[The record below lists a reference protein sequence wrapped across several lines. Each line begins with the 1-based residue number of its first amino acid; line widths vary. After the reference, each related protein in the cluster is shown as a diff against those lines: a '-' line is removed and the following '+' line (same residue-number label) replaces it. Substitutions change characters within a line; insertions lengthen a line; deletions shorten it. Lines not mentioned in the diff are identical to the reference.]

1 MKNKACVKGSI
12 CNAYL
17 VEEASLFCS
26 YYFEEHVH
34 TRHRRVLRNNDVCGE
49 NWEENKETLSIF
61 KYPGRAFGHATS
73 RQLSLEKFHATHAY
87 ILLNCSEVDPY
98 NKYSLLIR

>member
-1 MKNKACVKGSI
+1 MKNKAHVKGSI

-34 TRHRRVLRNNDVCGE
+34 TRHRRVMRNNDVCGE
-49 NWEENKETLSIF
+49 NWEENEEALSIF
-61 KYPGRAFGHATS
+61 KYPGRAFGQATS
-73 RQLSLEKFHATHAY
+73 RQLSFKSFMLHTPISY
-87 ILLNCSEVDPY
+87 
-98 NKYSLLIR
+98 

>member
-1 MKNKACVKGSI
+1 MKNKARVEGSI

-26 YYFEEHVH
+26 YYFKEHVH
-34 TRHRRVLRNNDVCGE
+34 TRHRRVPRNNDVCGE
-49 NWEENKETLSIF
+49 NWDENEETLSIF
-61 KYPGRAFGHATS
+61 NYPGRAFGQATS
-73 RQLSLEKFHATHAY
+73 RKLSMEEFHAAHAY

-98 NKYSLLIR
+98 NK

>member
-1 MKNKACVKGSI
+1 MKNKARVEGSI

-34 TRHRRVLRNNDVCGE
+34 IRHRRVLRNNDVCGE
-49 NWEENKETLSIF
+49 NWEENE
-61 KYPGRAFGHATS
+61 
-73 RQLSLEKFHATHAY
+73 
-87 ILLNCSEVDPY
+87 
-98 NKYSLLIR
+98 

>member
-1 MKNKACVKGSI
+1 MKNKARVEGSI

-34 TRHRRVLRNNDVCGE
+34 TMHRRVPRNNDVCGE
-49 NWEENKETLSIF
+49 NWEENEETLSIF
-61 KYPGRAFGHATS
+61 KYPGRAFGQATS
-73 RQLSLEKFHATHAY
+73 RQLSLEEFHASHAY
-87 ILLNCSEVDPY
+87 DGVS
-98 NKYSLLIR
+98 

>member
-1 MKNKACVKGSI
+1 MQCLFSFFFF
-12 CNAYL
+12 

-34 TRHRRVLRNNDVCGE
+34 IRHRRVLRNKYVCGE
-49 NWEENKETLSIF
+49 NLEENEETLSIF
-61 KYPGRAFGHATS
+61 KYPRRATS
-73 RQLSLEKFHATHAY
+73 RQLSLEEFHAAHAC

-98 NKYSLLIR
+98 NK

>member
-1 MKNKACVKGSI
+1 MKNKARVEGSI

-34 TRHRRVLRNNDVCGE
+34 TRHRRHRRVPRNNDVCGE
-49 NWEENKETLSIF
+49 NWEENE
-61 KYPGRAFGHATS
+61 
-73 RQLSLEKFHATHAY
+73 
-87 ILLNCSEVDPY
+87 
-98 NKYSLLIR
+98 

>member
-1 MKNKACVKGSI
+1 MKNKATVEGSI

-17 VEEASLFCS
+17 VEEASLFFS

-34 TRHRRVLRNNDVCGE
+34 TRHRRVSRNNDVCGE
-49 NWEENKETLSIF
+49 NWDENEQTLSIF
-61 KYPGRAFGHATS
+61 KYHGRAFGQATS
-73 RQLSLEKFHATHAY
+73 RQLSMEEFHAAHAY

-98 NKYSLLIR
+98 NK

>member
-1 MKNKACVKGSI
+1 MKNMARVEGSI

-34 TRHRRVLRNNDVCGE
+34 TRHRRVTRNNDVCGE
-49 NWEENKETLSIF
+49 NWEENEFSN
-61 KYPGRAFGHATS
+61 
-73 RQLSLEKFHATHAY
+73 
-87 ILLNCSEVDPY
+87 ILDEHLDRPHRGNYHWKSFMLHTPIYC
-98 NKYSLLIR
+98 

>member
-1 MKNKACVKGSI
+1 MKNKARVEGSI

-34 TRHRRVLRNNDVCGE
+34 TRHRRVPRNNDVYGE
-49 NWEENKETLSIF
+49 NWEENEETLSIF
-61 KYPGRAFGHATS
+61 KYPRRAFGQATS
-73 RQLSLEKFHATHAY
+73 RKLSLEEFHAAHAY
-87 ILLNCSEVDPY
+87 IMLNCSEVDPY
-98 NKYSLLIR
+98 NK